1 MNRYI
6 MTIYWKNR
14 EPTRCSALG
23 INESQ
28 AIMTAVSVS
37 SRSRDEIYDHE
48 KTAKTVRM
56 ID

>member
-6 MTIYWKNR
+6 MRIYWLNR

-28 AIMTAVSVS
+28 AIMTAVSVA
-37 SRSRDEIYDHE
+37 SRTRGEMYDHE

-56 ID
+56 IE